1 MSCLTSD
8 EGADYTL
15 ADTARD
21 AWPGPPYTHK
31 DDIVPG
37 HEADTPVSVL
47 MFIPADEMAPNSG
60 VHPDLQSH
68 PQAITDNISRF

>member
-1 MSCLTSD
+1 MRVLITRLLIQHVTLGQDLLILTRM
-8 EGADYTL
+8 TL
-15 ADTARD
+15 CR
-21 AWPGPPYTHK
+21 
-31 DDIVPG
+31 G